1 MEKPTRLQLMEERN
15 DLQIRLNEVE
25 EQLAK
30 FDAEVYG
37 GKMKKAIKLLKEC
50 FEEYLNYPI
59 VSFQCPECERE
70 IGFDFSEIIDGLQRI
85 YKEEF

>member
-1 MEKPTRLQLMEERN
+1 MVKTTRQQLIEKRN
-15 DLQIRLNEVE
+15 DLQISLNEIE

-50 FEEYLNYPI
+50 SDDYLNYPTI
-59 VSFQCPECERE
+59 SLQCPECDRE
-70 IGFDFSEIIDGLQRI
+70 IDFDLDVIIDGLQTI
-85 YKEEF
+85 YEMEF